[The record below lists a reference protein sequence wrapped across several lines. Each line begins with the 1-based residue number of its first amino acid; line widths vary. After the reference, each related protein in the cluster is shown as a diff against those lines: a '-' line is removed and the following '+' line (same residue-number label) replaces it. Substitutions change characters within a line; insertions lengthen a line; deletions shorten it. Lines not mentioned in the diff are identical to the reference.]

1 MINKKPD
8 IKLIA
13 LDMDGTLLDDRH
25 EVSQENR
32 QAIKEAEK
40 RGVHV
45 VLSTGRSLKTARDY
59 VLSLELSSYLVT
71 VNGGEIWG
79 PNGEL
84 IQRSKVDTEHI
95 QWMYELSQKHKAG
108 FGQPAVT
115 TSGAMKC
122 Q

>member
-13 LDMDGTLLDDRH
+13 LDMDGTLLDERH
-25 EVSQENR
+25 EVSEENR
-32 QAIKEAEK
+32 LAIKEAEK

-59 VLSLELSSYLVT
+59 VISLKLSSYLVT

-79 PNGEL
+79 PNGED
-84 IQRSKVDTEHI
+84 RKSV
-95 QWMYELSQKHKAG
+95 
-108 FGQPAVT
+108 V
-115 TSGAMKC
+115 
-122 Q
+122 